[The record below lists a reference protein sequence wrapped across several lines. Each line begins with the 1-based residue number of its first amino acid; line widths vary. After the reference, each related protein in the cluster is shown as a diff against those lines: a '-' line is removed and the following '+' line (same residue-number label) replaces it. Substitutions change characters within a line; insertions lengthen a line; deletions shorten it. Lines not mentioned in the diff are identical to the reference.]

1 MREISSGRSL
11 ARNIRYQED
20 LVDQLFNSS
29 EETTLYCM
37 TELFRIPVQPFST
50 IGLTVLSWRHSSTT
64 SILQSRLEDCSILT
78 RFREA
83 RRLVSNHCARTRIIV
98 RKRLCL
104 GCGGELAMAFNP
116 SENMRVGPGIGT
128 PGRSTA
134 KWRCSTCGQVFTAEQ
149 LRAAAHAI
157 ASVVEQA

>member
-64 SILQSRLEDCSILT
+64 SILQSRLEDCNSDQIPRSPALSIKPLCEDQNNCAQKT
-78 RFREA
+78 LSRMRWRTGDGLQSEREYA
-83 RRLVSNHCARTRIIV
+83 GRAGNWHTGKID
-98 RKRLCL
+98 
-104 GCGGELAMAFNP
+104 GEVAMQHLW
-116 SENMRVGPGIGT
+116 PGVH
-128 PGRSTA
+128 GRATSRSGA
-134 KWRCSTCGQVFTAEQ
+134 CNRECR
-149 LRAAAHAI
+149 RAA
-157 ASVVEQA
+157 